1 MSIEVAQD
9 LEASLIV
16 VPEGRFHAWKK
27 QYIRTV
33 FLDNKDKSSYL
44 STSFIDA
51 YAISKTFPET
61 HYFIPVINC
70 TPIAHIIELIVRKI
84 LFNLSWITG
93 NKARLTRNDKSIAIR
108 EEYSTLEN
116 TIEYAIEFSL
126 LCPALSDQPLDLSTK
141 ISDLN
146 IIDGSEEVFV
156 LQESINPPL
165 IGGSGMNIVRGF
177 TEFQAAIAVY
187 EDLAQVDDYLCHLY
201 FHRGYFSDFPLIGV
215 LLYTDEDLE
224 LSTYIREN
232 FDNLHSMSGKEVE
245 IFFIEEP
252 PTNSTNLAPHFWK
265 TKLERAAY
273 RTWSLLGW
281 VCSKPYDKSAAYKIA
296 DSLGI
301 YSDQLPCIVLFDE
314 ISQAEKIVVS
324 IPNNFSKFF
333 RDYFAN
339 IKRYLNRV
347 KEQFASMDRNIAQS
361 DGDDILEC
369 SYDLPFI
376 KRTQIFEEL
385 KKILVQDQTL
395 YTPERSVESVECIR
409 YNYTFQNIWTNSM
422 NNNPG
427 GISQSNSG
435 QMSGGMQVN
444 TGDNSQQTMM
454 NEIAADRM
462 PTNPEVIEMLA
473 QLEEV
478 IQSSVL
484 LEADK
489 EKAKTY
495 LDAAKTE
502 AEEEEPDKELVA
514 KSLERATKTLKAA
527 DEAMEAGSSLF
538 EKFAPTVKAIAP
550 WLGRAAGALL
560 SLL

>member
-9 LEASLIV
+9 VEASLIV
-16 VPEGRFHAWKK
+16 VPEERFHAWKK

-33 FLDNKDKSSYL
+33 FLDNKDKYSYL

-51 YAISKTFPET
+51 YALSKTFPET
-61 HYFIPVINC
+61 HYFIPVINR
-70 TPIAHIIELIVRKI
+70 TTIAHILEVIVRKI
-84 LFNLSWITG
+84 LLNLSWITG
-93 NKARLTRNDKSIAIR
+93 NKVRLTRNDKSIAIR
-108 EEYSTLEN
+108 EEYSTLEK
-116 TIEYAIEFSL
+116 TIEYTIEFSL
-126 LCPALSDQPLDLSTK
+126 LCPALSYQSLDLSTK
-141 ISDLN
+141 LSELN

-156 LQESINPPL
+156 LKENINLPL
-165 IGGSGMNIVRGF
+165 IEGSGMNIVRGF
-177 TEFQAAIAVY
+177 TEFQAAIAAY
-187 EDLAQVDDYLCHLY
+187 EDLAQVDDYLCNLY
-201 FHRGYFSDFPLIGV
+201 FHRGYFSDFPMFGV
-215 LLYTDEDLE
+215 LLYTDEDIE

-245 IFFIEEP
+245 FFFIEEP

-324 IPNNFSKFF
+324 ISNNFSRFF
-333 RDYFAN
+333 RDYFAK

-347 KEQFASMDRNIAQS
+347 KESMDGNIDES
-361 DGDDILEC
+361 DGDELLER
-369 SYDLPFI
+369 SFNLPFI
-376 KRTQIFEEL
+376 KRTQRFEQF
-385 KKILVQDQTL
+385 KKILAQDKAF
-395 YTPERSVESVECIR
+395 YTPEKIVESVEGVK
-409 YNYTFQNIWTNSM
+409 YNYNIYQNIRADSM

-435 QMSGGMQVN
+435 QMAGGMQVN
-444 TGDNSQQTMM
+444 TGYNSQQTMM
-454 NEIAADRM
+454 NEVAADRM

-478 IQSSVL
+478 IQSSAL

>member
-1 MSIEVAQD
+1 MSIEVAQNV
-9 LEASLIV
+9 EASLIV
-16 VPEGRFHAWKK
+16 VPEKRFYAWKK
-27 QYIRTV
+27 HYIRTV
-33 FLDNKDKSSYL
+33 FLDKRDKYFYL

-61 HYFIPVINC
+61 HYFIPVINSA
-70 TPIAHIIELIVRKI
+70 TIAHVLEVIVRKFI
-84 LFNLSWITG
+84 FNLSWITG
-93 NKARLTRNDKSIAIR
+93 NKARLIRNDKSIAIR
-108 EEYSTLEN
+108 EEYSTLEK
-116 TIEYAIEFSL
+116 TIEYTLEFSL
-126 LCPALSDQPLDLSTK
+126 LCPALSYQSLDLSTK
-141 ISDLN
+141 LSELN

-156 LQESINPPL
+156 LKENINLPL
-165 IGGSGMNIVRGF
+165 IEGSGMTIVRGF
-177 TEFQAAIAVY
+177 TEFQAAIAAY
-187 EDLAQVDDYLCHLY
+187 EDLAQVDDYLYHLY
-201 FHRGYFSDFPLIGV
+201 FHRGYFHDFPLIGV
-215 LLYTDEDLE
+215 LLYTDEDIE

-281 VCSKPYDKSAAYKIA
+281 VRSKPYDKSAAYKIA

-324 IPNNFSKFF
+324 IPNNFSRFF

-339 IKRYLNRV
+339 SKRYLNRV
-347 KEQFASMDRNIAQS
+347 KESMDRNIDES
-361 DGDDILEC
+361 DGDEFLER
-369 SYDLPFI
+369 SFNLPFI

-385 KKILVQDQTL
+385 KKILVQDKAFN
-395 YTPERSVESVECIR
+395 TPERSVESVECIKDN
-409 YNYTFQNIWTNSM
+409 YNIYQHIRADSM
-422 NNNPG
+422 DNNPG

-454 NEIAADRM
+454 SEVAADRM

-478 IQSSVL
+478 IQSSAL